1 MSSQRPPPALAI
13 SNIEM
18 KNFTIYLP
26 FITHLAASLKKR
38 SLKDKRLFFN
48 IATPNLKF
56 FYFVPIISWS
66 VNRKLLAIKNQNWKN
81 DIVNVKVL
89 RGLSEIRKSASS
101 QGSKKSVKLAY
112 VDFLA
117 MFEKK
122 LWYDLVFIFLRDF
135 S

>member
-1 MSSQRPPPALAI
+1 M
-13 SNIEM
+13 
-18 KNFTIYLP
+18 
-26 FITHLAASLKKR
+26 
-38 SLKDKRLFFN
+38 
-48 IATPNLKF
+48 
-56 FYFVPIISWS
+56 
-66 VNRKLLAIKNQNWKN
+66 NRKLLAIKNQNWKN

-89 RGLSEIRKSASS
+89 RGLSEIRKSASC

-122 LWYDLVFIFLRDF
+122 TLVCSYVYIFERFFLKCYHNLPQKALCGLVSQFGLYFKFQLGIFRRK